1 MANTE
6 PQVLVTG
13 ATGTVGR
20 ELVLVLRRLQ
30 GPVRE
35 AGMQNLQ
42 TAYRDIRN
50 HDRRSQVAASLTAE
64 LHRPIS
70 YQPIGLLQA
79 RKG

>member
-20 ELVLVLRRLQ
+20 ELVLALRRLQ

-35 AGMQNLQ
+35 ARMQNLQ
-42 TAYRDIRN
+42 TAYRDIRTTT
-50 HDRRSQVAASLTAE
+50 ASGCPPATADL
-64 LHRPIS
+64 LHRHP
-70 YQPIGLLQA
+70 
-79 RKG
+79 